1 MVFRTI
7 ELNKCTNLND
17 IKYHQLLFDENIY
30 RDIYMHSY
38 IKWLSDDEF
47 ERFKF
52 NLTKIIGREIRTLRK
67 THGVSGLELGI
78 TINKSQQQV
87 SRYENGSTPI
97 PLDILII
104 LLYIFEIPP
113 EFFFNKILSSLK
125 SDINT
130 KKTLGNISKSSKIH
144 KHSEYWKT
152 LK

>member
-1 MVFRTI
+1 
-7 ELNKCTNLND
+7 
-17 IKYHQLLFDENIY
+17 
-30 RDIYMHSY
+30 MHSY

-52 NLTKIIGREIRTLRK
+52 NLTKIIGREIKTLRK

-104 LLYIFEIPP
+104 LLYIFEMPP

-144 KHSEYWKT
+144 KYSEYWKT